1 MGFFDIFFIAV
12 GVAMDA
18 FAVAM
23 GAGTSGHGQRIR
35 PAVRLSFHFGL
46 FQFLMPVIGWF
57 AGVWLEKLV
66 KDCDHWIAF
75 GLLAFVGGHMIYES
89 FHDEAKRQRADPTRG
104 MRMVTLSVATSIDAL
119 AVGMSLAM
127 LGVTIWYPSVVFGVV
142 TGTLSLLGIYL
153 GNRLRAVWGRR
164 MELVGGLILIAIGA
178 RIVMTHL

>member
-1 MGFFDIFFIAV
+1 MGFFEIVCIAL

-18 FAVAM
+18 FAVAL
-23 GAGTSGHGQRIR
+23 GAGTSGHGQRVR

-46 FQFLMPVIGWF
+46 FQFLMPIIGWF
-57 AGVWLEKLV
+57 AGLWLEKLV
-66 KDCDHWIAF
+66 KDFDHWVAF
-75 GLLAFVGGHMIYES
+75 GLLAFVGGHMIHES
-89 FHDEAKRQRADPTRG
+89 FHDDAGRKPADPTRG
-104 MRMVTLSVATSIDAL
+104 MRMVTLCVATSIDAL

-153 GNRLRAVWGRR
+153 GNRLRAVWGTR

-178 RIVMTHL
+178 RIVTSHL

>member
-1 MGFFDIFFIAV
+1 MSFFDIFFIAV

-18 FAVAM
+18 FAVAL
-23 GAGTSGHGQRIR
+23 GAGTSGHGQRVR

-57 AGVWLEKLV
+57 AGLWVEKLV
-66 KDCDHWIAF
+66 KDYDHWVAF
-75 GLLAFVGGHMIYES
+75 GLLACVGGHMIYES
-89 FHDEAKRQRADPTRG
+89 FQEEAERKSSDPTRG

-142 TGTLSLLGIYL
+142 TAALSLLGIYL
-153 GNRLRAVWGRR
+153 GNRLRSVWGKR
-164 MELVGGLILIAIGA
+164 MEQVGGLILILIGL
-178 RIVMTHL
+178 RIVMSHL